1 MSEDEADAEAE
12 LEHADREEELQGVEI
27 EITPAGKSTKRLS
40 LLSGGEK
47 SMTALAFLFAVFL
60 ARPCPFYILDEVEA
74 ALDDLNLDRFLA
86 LLRRYSDRAQF
97 IVITHQK
104 RTMEAADWLYGVS
117 MGGDGVSK
125 VISRRLPSEAE
136 AEAEA
141 AEVAEVP
148 ESKIGSSNLDSRTPN
163 PIAAIV
169 ARPVARD
176 WSDLF
181 ITDGHTEPNDREGE
195 AESGRGGRRGL
206 FRRLRESMAKT
217 RQALGSEIQATLF
230 GELDE
235 HTWERLEEALI
246 MADVGASTTAS
257 VVGTL
262 EAEASEGKIEGG
274 EALSE
279 RLIALLA
286 ETARVGDGRIDIR
299 AEPTVILV
307 VGVNGTGKTT
317 TIGKLAWHL
326 RNEMGRSVLLAGA
339 DTFRAAAGEQLE
351 GWAQR
356 AGVEVVTG
364 PERSDPGAVAF
375 EAIAQARSRGID
387 VVIVDTA
394 GRLHTQG
401 DLMGELGKV
410 RRVIARQLEG
420 APHETLL
427 TLDATTGQNGL
438 RQAKLFAEAAQVT
451 GVVLTKLD
459 GTARGGIALAIA
471 RELSLPVKLIGLG
484 ESVEDLRPFD
494 PRTSRAR

>member
-1 MSEDEADAEAE
+1 
-12 LEHADREEELQGVEI
+12 
-27 EITPAGKSTKRLS
+27 
-40 LLSGGEK
+40 
-47 SMTALAFLFAVFL
+47 
-60 ARPCPFYILDEVEA
+60 
-74 ALDDLNLDRFLA
+74 
-86 LLRRYSDRAQF
+86 
-97 IVITHQK
+97 
-104 RTMEAADWLYGVS
+104 
-117 MGGDGVSK
+117 
-125 VISRRLPSEAE
+125 
-136 AEAEA
+136 
-141 AEVAEVP
+141 
-148 ESKIGSSNLDSRTPN
+148 
-163 PIAAIV
+163 
-169 ARPVARD
+169 VARD

-181 ITDGHTEPNDREGE
+181 IVPAAAASGQDDSAQAAREPSAGGASRARAPGGP
-195 AESGRGGRRGL
+195 AGSRGGF

-230 GELDE
+230 GVLDE
-235 HTWERLEEALI
+235 QTWERLEEALI

-257 VVGTL
+257 VVSTL
-262 EAEASEGKIEGG
+262 EAEAAEQKIEGG

-299 AEPTVILV
+299 AKPTVILA

-326 RNEMGRSVLLAGA
+326 THELGLSVLLGAA
-339 DTFRAAAGEQLE
+339 DTFRAAAAEQLE
-351 GWAQR
+351 GWAER
-356 AGVEVVTG
+356 AGCEIVVG
-364 PERSDPGAVAF
+364 SEGSDPGAVAF
-375 EAIAQARSRGID
+375 DAIAQARSKGTD

-394 GRLHTQG
+394 GRLHTQD

-438 RQAKLFAEAAQVT
+438 RQARLFAEASQVT

-471 RELSLPVKLIGLG
+471 RELGLPVKLIGVG

-494 PRTSRAR
+494 PEEFARALIAPA